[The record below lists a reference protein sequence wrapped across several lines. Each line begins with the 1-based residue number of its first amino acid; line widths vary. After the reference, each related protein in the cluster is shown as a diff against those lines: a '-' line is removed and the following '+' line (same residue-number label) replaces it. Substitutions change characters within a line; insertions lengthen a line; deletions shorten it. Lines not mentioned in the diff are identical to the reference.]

1 MTNLISRDGF
11 YVKVS
16 KTHHLSMDEVF
27 NNVVSVSG
35 INSRLLLGQNRK
47 AEIVVWRHIGM
58 YIMYRLGSFTFS
70 EIGRYWGNRNHS
82 SILHAKESIQGY
94 IDINDSF
101 VVKKLD
107 SLAFDYKNVNRT
119 KQNYSAKRYAKA

>member
-1 MTNLISRDGF
+1 
-11 YVKVS
+11 
-16 KTHHLSMDEVF
+16 MDEVF

-58 YIMYRLGSFTFS
+58 YIMYRLNSFTLS
-70 EIGRYWGNRNHS
+70 EIGKYWGNRNHT
-82 SILHAKESIQGY
+82 SILHAKQSIQGY

-107 SLAFDYKNVNRT
+107 SLAFDYKNSNRT
-119 KQNYSAKRYAKA
+119 KANYSAKRHAKA